1 VGHGPRVRAL
11 PTADRFLADF
21 FADRRRGAS
30 RPMQDRI
37 DRMEADVRLAVELAE
52 VDVLDADG
60 LLLVDAER
68 QFDPIAAVARVL
80 PLTLLPIVLQRY
92 LTDPLYRPRTADEAH
107 ERLDA
112 CAALVRRLAREPDLA
127 GATRQLRR
135 LDERIRM
142 ETATLRAERPR
153 LRIRRVRG

>member
-68 QFDPIAAVARVL
+68 QFDL